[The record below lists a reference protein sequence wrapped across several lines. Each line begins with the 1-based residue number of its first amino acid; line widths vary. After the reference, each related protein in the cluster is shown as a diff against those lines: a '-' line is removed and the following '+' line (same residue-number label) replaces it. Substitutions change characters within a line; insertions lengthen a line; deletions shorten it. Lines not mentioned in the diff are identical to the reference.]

1 MAAILEARDLHKHF
15 ARVHAVAGVSFAVQE
30 GRCFGLLG
38 PNGAGKSTTIEM
50 LEGLLKPTSG
60 EVQFRGAPL
69 GKRYRERIG
78 IQFQSTSLQD
88 HLTVRENLEFFGAL
102 YPRRAPVDSL
112 IARCRLEEFLD
123 RDSHKISGGQRQ
135 RLLLALALV
144 NEPELVFLDEPTTG
158 LDPQA
163 RRNFWELVQEIKQSG
178 TTVVL
183 TTHYMEEAYL
193 LCDEIAIV
201 DHGRIIAQGSP
212 AQLLSAHYNDSIIEL
227 PLADTQALDGQ
238 LAYLRKG
245 DNAEISTSDLDASI
259 ARLQSL
265 GIPLAR
271 LRIRP
276 RTLEDLFIELTGKEL
291 RA

>member
-1 MAAILEARDLHKHF
+1 MAAILEARDLSKHF
-15 ARVHAVAGVSFAVQE
+15 ARVRAVDGISFSVQE

-50 LEGLLKPTSG
+50 LEGLLEPTAG
-60 EVQFRGAPL
+60 EALFRGAPL
-69 GKRYRERIG
+69 DKRYRERIG
-78 IQFQSTSLQD
+78 IQFQSTALQE
-88 HLTVRENLEFFGAL
+88 HLTVRENLKFFSAL
-102 YPRRAPVDSL
+102 YPRHASLQSL
-112 IARCRLEEFLD
+112 ITRCRLDEFLD

-144 NEPELVFLDEPTTG
+144 NDPELVFLDEPTTG

-163 RRNFWELVQEIKQSG
+163 RRNFWELVQDIKRSG
-178 TTVVL
+178 TTVVM

-212 AQLLSAHYNDSIIEL
+212 ADLLSAHYNDSILEL
-227 PLADTQALDGQ
+227 PLTDVAGFEDRLPW
-238 LAYLRKG
+238 LSNG
-245 DNAEISTSDLDASI
+245 DSAEIRTPDIDGTI
-259 ARLQSL
+259 AQLQSL
-265 GIPLAR
+265 GVPLAR